1 MEQAQIQRP
10 ILFLE
15 PQLKENIWGGSRLG
29 TEYGYPLP
37 GSHTGECW
45 GISAHPNG
53 DDTIKEGTF
62 AGKKLSELWQQHRY
76 LFGNLTM
83 DRFPLLVKI
92 IDAKDDLS
100 IQVHPDDAYA
110 AAHENGSLGKTECWY
125 ILDCPQDAQLVVGH
139 HAQTKEELE
148 EMIHE
153 GRLDELIRK
162 IPIQKGDFIQIDPG
176 TVHAITAGCMILETQ
191 QSSDVTYRVYDYN
204 RLTDGKPRQLHIAQ
218 SIDVIKVPAKS
229 VDDSV
234 QHLSGLAE
242 NVWHEMIA
250 CPYYR
255 VFKLNLNGTYH
266 FEQKYPFLNVS
277 VLEGGGVINGQTLK
291 KGDHFILPAGY
302 GEVQLQGEMEWIA
315 STVGEGITT

>member
-1 MEQAQIQRP
+1 MEHTQIQRP

-29 TEYGYPLP
+29 TDYGYPIP
-37 GSHTGECW
+37 SSRTGECW

-53 DDTIKEGTF
+53 DTVVREGIF
-62 AGKKLSELWQQHRY
+62 AGKKLSELWQQHRD

-83 DRFPLLVKI
+83 DQFPLLVKI
-92 IDAKDDLS
+92 IDAKEDLS

-110 AAHENGSLGKTECWY
+110 AVHENGSLGKTECWY
-125 ILDCPQDAQLVVGH
+125 ILDCPPDAQLVAGH
-139 HAQTKEELE
+139 HARTKEELE
-148 EMIHE
+148 EMVRE
-153 GRLDELIRK
+153 GRFEELIRK

-176 TVHAITAGCMILETQ
+176 TVHAITAGCLILETQ

-218 SIDVIKVPAKS
+218 SMDVITVPAKS

-234 QHLSGLAE
+234 IHLSDLAQ
-242 NVWHEMIA
+242 NTWHEIMA

-255 VFKLNLNGTYH
+255 VFKLNLDGNYH
-266 FEQKYPFLNVS
+266 FEQKYPFLNGS
-277 VLEGGGVINGQTLK
+277 VLEGCGVINGHTLK

-302 GEVQLQGEMEWIA
+302 GDVQLQGEMEWIA
-315 STVGEGITT
+315 STAG

>member
-1 MEQAQIQRP
+1 MEHTQIQRP

-29 TEYGYPLP
+29 IYYGYPIP
-37 GSHTGECW
+37 SSRTGECW

-53 DDTIKEGTF
+53 DTVVREGIF
-62 AGKKLSELWQQHRY
+62 AGKKLSELWQQHRD

-83 DRFPLLVKI
+83 DQFPLLVKI
-92 IDAKDDLS
+92 IDAKEDLS

-110 AAHENGSLGKTECWY
+110 AVHENGSLGKTECWY
-125 ILDCPQDAQLVVGH
+125 ILDCPPDAQLVAGH
-139 HAQTKEELE
+139 HARTKEELE
-148 EMIHE
+148 EMVRE
-153 GRLDELIRK
+153 GRFEELIRK

-176 TVHAITAGCMILETQ
+176 TVHAITAGCLILETQ

-218 SIDVIKVPAKS
+218 SMDVITVPAKS

-234 QHLSGLAE
+234 IHLSDLAQ
-242 NVWHEMIA
+242 NTWHEIMA

-255 VFKLNLNGTYH
+255 VFKLNLDGNYH

-277 VLEGGGVINGQTLK
+277 VLEGCGVINGHTLK

-302 GEVQLQGEMEWIA
+302 GDVQLQGEMEWIA
-315 STVGEGITT
+315 STAG